1 MQKLFLQVDY
11 YSLEKKCFCTDQYR
25 KWAFPWI
32 NFLLNFW
39 RKEKKNQVNFC
50 LHQEIVCSANVKYF
64 PMAMTERQNNYS
76 EVILL
81 RRQSF
86 FGSRHE
92 SSVVWK
98 ETGYLTYLTY
108 LSTFKKKK
116 NKCIWGMAFFFF
128 FLIGADKT
136 GAKIYMCTFMKIP
149 TKITLVYLSD

>member
-1 MQKLFLQVDY
+1 MVAEDNNFLKRETGTQADKGRHYSAKTLLTGVLLFTG
-11 YSLEKKCFCTDQYR
+11 EKKNKCFCNDQYR

-64 PMAMTERQNNYS
+64 PIAMTELQNNYS

-86 FGSRHE
+86 FGSSHE
-92 SSVVWK
+92 SSVV
-98 ETGYLTYLTY
+98 
-108 LSTFKKKK
+108 
-116 NKCIWGMAFFFF
+116 
-128 FLIGADKT
+128 
-136 GAKIYMCTFMKIP
+136 
-149 TKITLVYLSD
+149 